1 MLVLQVTELLL
12 AQAAAAAAAAVVV
25 TAATAASMVGTTTQA
40 GNGLLEQVIPVVHQ
54 AVAAAVMRTHSA
66 MLEMH

>member
-12 AQAAAAAAAAVVV
+12 AQAVAAAAAVVV
-25 TAATAASMVGTTTQA
+25 PAATTASMVGTTTQA

>member
-12 AQAAAAAAAAVVV
+12 AQAVAAAAAVVV
-25 TAATAASMVGTTTQA
+25 TAATTASMVGTTTQA